1 MPRPKRESASVKSSA
16 PKRQRGIVV
25 SPLPEPPEE
34 KANRLL
40 KLPIDWIPLTRT
52 LQADDPL
59 LVEEYNKFL
68 VLKVINADIK
78 LDGLKLSPSGPID
91 DVWHSHMLL
100 PRHYADVCAMLLQCT
115 GAIIEH
121 SVLTAQEPG
130 RSERYATTLKLYE
143 KLWGQPSQKYW
154 PEEKPAERKEFQIFV
169 RTLSGKHTTFV
180 VRPDQLISELLKE
193 CEDRL
198 GGPHR
203 LIFGG
208 KQLVSDKTIRESSV
222 LPESCLIGVPTILRG
237 C

>member
-59 LVEEYNKFL
+59 LVEEYKKFL

-100 PRHYADVCAMLLQCT
+100 PRHYADVCA
-115 GAIIEH
+115 GH
-121 SVLTAQEPG
+121 
-130 RSERYATTLKLYE
+130 
-143 KLWGQPSQKYW
+143 
-154 PEEKPAERKEFQIFV
+154 
-169 RTLSGKHTTFV
+169 
-180 VRPDQLISELLKE
+180 LIS
-193 CEDRL
+193 
-198 GGPHR
+198 
-203 LIFGG
+203 
-208 KQLVSDKTIRESSV
+208 QLTNGFNKVADHVVTQGNDLDIRTKS
-222 LPESCLIGVPTILRG
+222 
-237 C
+237 